1 MSKDKR
7 VAIVTGSS
15 SGIGSSTARELA
27 ARGWNVVINYSKS
40 AEAAQKVVADCISK
54 GAEAVAVQ
62 GDVSSDEACK
72 NLAQTALD
80 KWGRIDALVN
90 NAGSTKFVAHAKLE
104 DLSGEDFLRIY
115 STNVVSAFQMSR
127 ACAAAL
133 KKSGHGAIVNVSSIA
148 AQWGTGSSIAYA
160 ASKGALNSM
169 TYSLARVMGP
179 EVRVNA
185 VLPGYVDTPWQTN
198 AHGAEKAAAHA
209 QRYASHN
216 PLNASCSPEEVAES
230 ICWLIEGAPKTTG
243 QLVYVDGGTHMA
255 VPR

>member
-1 MSKDKR
+1 MSKEKR

-15 SGIGSSTARELA
+15 SGIGAATARELA
-27 ARGWNVVINYSKS
+27 GRGWNVVINYSKS
-40 AEAAQKVVADCISK
+40 AEAAQKVVAECVAK
-54 GAEAVAVQ
+54 GTEAIAVQ
-62 GDVSSDEACK
+62 GDVSSDADCRR
-72 NLAQTALD
+72 LAQSALD

-90 NAGSTKFVAHAKLE
+90 NAGSTKFVAHAKLD
-104 DLSGEDFLRIY
+104 DLSGEDFQRIY
-115 STNVVSAFQMSR
+115 ATNVVSAFQMTR
-127 ACAAAL
+127 ACAAAM
-133 KKSGHGAIVNVSSIA
+133 KKTGRGAVVNVSSIA

-169 TYSLARVMGP
+169 TYSLARVLGP

-209 QRYASHN
+209 ARYASHN
-216 PLNASCSPEEVAES
+216 PLNASCSPEDVADT
-230 ICWLIEGAPKTTG
+230 IVWLIEGAPKTTG

>member
-1 MSKDKR
+1 MSKEKR

-15 SGIGSSTARELA
+15 SGIGASTARELA

-40 AEAAQKVVADCISK
+40 ADAAKKVADDCIAK
-54 GAEAVAVQ
+54 GAEVVVVQ
-62 GDVSSDEACK
+62 ADVSQDADCVR
-72 NLAQTALD
+72 LARAALD

-90 NAGSTKFVAHAKLE
+90 NAGSTKFVAHNKL
-104 DLSGEDFLRIY
+104 DGLSADDFLRIY
-115 STNVVSAFQMSR
+115 STNVVSAFQMTR
-127 ACAAAL
+127 ACAEAL

-185 VLPGYVDTPWQTN
+185 VLPGYVDTPWQIN

-209 QRYASHN
+209 AKYASHN
-216 PLNASCSPEEVAES
+216 PLNAGCSPEDVADS
-230 ICWLIEGAPKTTG
+230 IVWLIEGAPKTTG

>member
-1 MSKDKR
+1 MAEKR

-15 SGIGSSTARELA
+15 SGIGAATARELA
-27 ARGWNVVINYSKS
+27 SRGWNVVVNYSKS
-40 AEAAQKVVADCISK
+40 AAAAEKVVADCK
-54 GAEAVAVQ
+54 ARGADAVAVQ
-62 GDVSSDEACK
+62 ADVSDDAACIK
-72 NLAQTALD
+72 LAKTAVD

-90 NAGSTKFVAHAKLE
+90 NAGSTKFVPHAKL
-104 DLSGEDFLRIY
+104 DGLSGEDFLKIY
-115 STNVVSAFQMSR
+115 STNVVSSFQMSR

-133 KKSGHGAIVNVSSIA
+133 KKTGHGAIVNVSSIA

-169 TYSLARVMGP
+169 TYALARVMGP

-198 AHGAEKAAAHA
+198 HYGEAKAAEHA
-209 QRYASHN
+209 KAYASRN
-216 PLNASCSPEEVAES
+216 PLNASCSPEDVAES

>member
-1 MSKDKR
+1 MSKNKR

-15 SGIGSSTARELA
+15 SGIGASTVRELA
-27 ARGWNVVINYSKS
+27 GRGWNVVINYSKS
-40 AEAAQKVVADCISK
+40 SEAAEKVAAECVAK
-54 GAEAVAVQ
+54 GSEAIVVQ
-62 GDVSSDEACK
+62 GDVSDDAVCRK
-72 NLAQTALD
+72 LAQAALD

-90 NAGSTKFVAHAKLE
+90 NAGSTKFVAHAKLD
-104 DLSGEDFLRIY
+104 DLSGEDFQRIY
-115 STNVVSAFQMSR
+115 ATNVVSAFQMSR

-169 TYSLARVMGP
+169 TYSLARVLGP

-209 QRYASHN
+209 QKYASNN
-216 PLNASCSPEEVAES
+216 PLNASCSPEDVAES
-230 ICWLIEGAPKTTG
+230 ICWLIEGASKTTG
-243 QLVYVDGGTHMA
+243 QLVFVDGGTHMA